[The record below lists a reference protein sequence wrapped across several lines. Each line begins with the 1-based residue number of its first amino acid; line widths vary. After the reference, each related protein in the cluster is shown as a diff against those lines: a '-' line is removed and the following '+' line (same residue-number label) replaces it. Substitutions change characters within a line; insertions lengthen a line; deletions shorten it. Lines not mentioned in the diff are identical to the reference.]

1 MPRSTPRR
9 MLVSVAAVLAV
20 GLPAALPAVAEDGP
34 VEAGIVVEKVVGM
47 PADFINGVD
56 VSSVLSLEESG
67 VVFRDADGAEADL
80 FEVLAGA
87 GVTDVRVRVWND
99 PYDAEG
105 RGYGGGTVDVD
116 RAVEI
121 GSRAT
126 AAGLRVLVNFH
137 YSDFWADP
145 AKQRAP
151 KAWAGMTVDQK
162 VVEVGAFTRAALTA
176 FETAGVD
183 VAMVQVGNE
192 TNNAV
197 AGVSGWADMSR
208 IFAAGSAAVREVLP
222 DAKVALHFTN
232 PETAGRYA
240 TIAAQL
246 AANDVDYDVFAS
258 SYYPFWH
265 GSLSN
270 LTAVLSDV
278 ATTYGK
284 EVMVA
289 ETSWHHTFE
298 DGDGHENTIKPDSG
312 FDQYPASV
320 QGQATA
326 VRDVIDAVVQ
336 VGEAGIGVFYW
347 EPAWL
352 PVGPADQVEANR
364 LLWERDGSGWAT
376 SYAGDYDPD
385 AGEWYG
391 GSSWDNQALFDF
403 AGNPLESLRVFE
415 YARTGATAPRE
426 IMTVGAVTLTVADGD
441 PIVLPATVTV
451 TYNDSTTEALA
462 VTWSGAEAWIR
473 GPGVYTITG
482 TVAGGHTTTATVT
495 VTGENHV
502 VNPSFED
509 ADRSMW
515 SVTGTGA
522 AIEWSNDATDGNYGL
537 KFWLG
542 SAYAFAL
549 DQGLTGVPAGTYT
562 ASAVAHGDGAG
573 DRTDLVVET
582 SEGRATAS
590 MQLAGWGNPRTAVIE
605 DIVVGEDG
613 LVSIGVDFVLA
624 ANSWGTLDEFLL
636 TPAADAADTTVLG
649 ELLAEAEAVDRA
661 AYTAGS
667 VAALDAAIEAARVL
681 LAGSRPTAADVDQV
695 ADLLRGALDALVPLP
710 TFSDVP
716 ADHPFHDAII
726 GLAVAGIIQGY
737 DDGTFGPAR
746 PVSRQAAAAFLH
758 RAVVGGE
765 APECTVAP
773 FADVP
778 TDHPFCGEIAALADL
793 GIVAGYEDGTF
804 GPARPVTRQAAAA
817 YLARAFGPETLPACT
832 AAPLADVAVDHPFC
846 AEIAWS
852 VDSGIATGYDDGTF
866 GPTLAVTRQAM
877 AAFLTRAL

>member
-1 MPRSTPRR
+1 MPRAVPRR
-9 MLVSVAAVLAV
+9 TLVSVAAVLAV
-20 GLPAALPAVAEDGP
+20 GLPAALPAIAEDGP
-34 VEAGIVVEKVVGM
+34 VEAGIVVEKVIGM

-67 VVFRDADGAEADL
+67 VVFRDAAGAEADL
-80 FEVLAGA
+80 FEVLADA
-87 GVTDVRVRVWND
+87 GITDVRVRVWND

-151 KAWAGMTVDQK
+151 KAWADLTVDQK
-162 VVEVGAFTRAALTA
+162 IAEVGTFTRAALTEFA
-176 FETAGVD
+176 AADVD

-197 AGVSGWADMSR
+197 AGVSGWTDMSR
-208 IFAAGSAAVREVLP
+208 IFAAGSAAVREVFP

-246 AANDVDYDVFAS
+246 EANDVDYDVFAS

-265 GSLSN
+265 GSLTN

-284 EVMVA
+284 EVLVA

-403 AGNPLESLRVFE
+403 TGHPLESLRVFE

-426 IMTVGAVTLTVADGD
+426 IMTIEAVSLTVADGD
-441 PIVLPATVTV
+441 PIELPATVTV
-451 TYNDSTTEALA
+451 TYNDATTESLA

-473 GPGVYTITG
+473 GPGVYSISG
-482 TVAGGHTTTATVT
+482 TVAGGHTTSATVT

-515 SVTGTGA
+515 TVTGTGA
-522 AIEWSNDATDGNYGL
+522 AIEWSNDATDGDYGL

-542 SAYAFAL
+542 SAFAFTL
-549 DQGLTGVPAGTYT
+549 NQDLSGVPAGVYT
-562 ASAVAHGDGAG
+562 ASATAHGDGSG
-573 DRTDLVVET
+573 ERTDLVVET
-582 SEGRATAS
+582 SAGTVS
-590 MQLAGWGNPRTAVIE
+590 VPMVLAGWGNPRTAVIE
-605 DIVVGEDG
+605 DVVVGEDG
-613 LVSIGVDFVLA
+613 LVSIGVDFALA
-624 ANSWGTLDEFLL
+624 AESWGTLDEFLL
-636 TPAADAADTTVLG
+636 TPAADAADTSAVA
-649 ELLAEAEAVDRA
+649 EALAEAEAVDRA
-661 AYTAGS
+661 DYTPASLG
-667 VAALDAAIEAARVL
+667 ALDAAIEVARVL
-681 LAGSRPTAADVDQV
+681 LAGSRPTADDVTEV
-695 ADLLRGALDALVPLP
+695 ADLLRAALDGLVPIP
-710 TFSDVP
+710 AFSDVP
-716 ADHPFHDAII
+716 ADHPFHAAII
-726 GLAVAGIIQGY
+726 ELATAGIIQGY
-737 DDGTFGPAR
+737 EDGTFGPALT
-746 PVSRQAAAAFLH
+746 VSRQAVAAFLH

-765 APECTVAP
+765 AAECTEAP

-778 TDHPFCGEIAALADL
+778 VDHPFCGEITALADL
-793 GIVAGYEDGTF
+793 GVVAGYEDGTF
-804 GPARPVTRQAAAA
+804 GPGRQVSRQAAAA

-832 AAPLADVAVDHPFC
+832 GAPFADVPVDHPFC
-846 AEIAWS
+846 AEIAWL
-852 VDSGIATGYDDGTF
+852 VDSGITTGYDDGTF
-866 GPTLAVTRQAM
+866 GPVGLVSRQAM
-877 AAFLTRAL
+877 AAFLARAM